1 MPKTAA
7 KITQA
12 EISRIFRAADK
23 AGFGLVIEIRPDGT
37 MRFIQSNKQPMIQPV
52 QETYVK
58 PKSLL

>member
-37 MRFIQSNKQPMIQPV
+37 MRFIQSNKQHMIQPI
-52 QETYVK
+52 QETYIK

>member
-37 MRFIQSNKQPMIQPV
+37 MRFIQSNKPANISALKHEIP
-52 QETYVK
+52 K
-58 PKSLL
+58 PKTLF